1 MLLCRTPAFCHL
13 GQSVN
18 GHSNRRATH
27 CAFLT
32 RTYIIIK
39 STCRRYHNNTHTW
52 SRIVMIRTNYLVVC
66 IISIAASP
74 LLLLPPPVRHAPT
87 TPEKR
92 FIPPL
97 YFILLY
103 YYCRRIFFFIKI
115 IILLLLIPI
124 QLRGDYNKY
133 NNSGTLRAF
142 EWQYNMYIVQPSE
155 KFHKRR
161 LYTSTSITVALL
173 LLYYYIYKNS
183 YILSAPL
190 IWFSMPLNNFLIN
203 LLDDA

>member
-1 MLLCRTPAFCHL
+1 MM
-13 GQSVN
+13 V
-18 GHSNRRATH
+18 
-27 CAFLT
+27 
-32 RTYIIIK
+32 
-39 STCRRYHNNTHTW
+39 W
-52 SRIVMIRTNYLVVC
+52 TNYLVVC

-74 LLLLPPPVRHAPT
+74 LLLPPPVRHAPT

-103 YYCRRIFFFIKI
+103 YYCRLIFFFINI

-142 EWQYNMYIVQPSE
+142 EWQYNMYIVQPSK

-161 LYTSTSITVALL
+161 LYTSTGIITVALL
-173 LLYYYIYKNS
+173 LLVYYYIYKNP
-183 YILSAPL
+183 YILSPSP
-190 IWFSMPLNNFLIN
+190 I
-203 LLDDA
+203 